1 MILLSICIPTYN
13 RSAYL
18 IENMT
23 SIVERA
29 VTEQCADVLEICIS
43 DNHSPDDTE
52 QAVAAFKATSPV
64 RIVYK
69 KQVQNLGPD
78 MNFLD
83 VVNMSSGKYCWYMGD
98 DDRMREGA
106 ISLVLAAISQP
117 NPALIYNGSRIDCD
131 INLQPLRYDNFY
143 NERLTKKSFD
153 LSSDADLVAYF
164 DACRAL
170 GGVFS
175 YLSSLIFAKSAWDKV
190 QYDDRATGLCYAHV
204 FMMLSIVMRKEGRL
218 QVFTEAL
225 VESRNND
232 EIIRNYGRV
241 KRFLWDIDGYK
252 LFTELIF
259 PKKDAVH
266 NAFVKVMQRVHNWHT
281 LLNVRSMTTIE
292 QWNDIAIKL
301 KTFKYSPFL
310 LACITST
317 PAFVLARRRKRKGF
331 IVE

>member
-18 IENMT
+18 IENIT

-29 VTEQCADVLEICIS
+29 LKEQCTDVLEICIS

-64 RIVYK
+64 KIVYK
-69 KQVQNLGPD
+69 KQAQNLGPD

-83 VVNMSSGKYCWYMGD
+83 VINIASGKYCWYMGD
-98 DDRMREGA
+98 DDRMKEGA
-106 ISLVLAAISQP
+106 ISLVLNEIKRPDAAV
-117 NPALIYNGSRIDCD
+117 IYNGCRTECD
-131 INLQPLRYDNFY
+131 INLNPLRYDSWY
-143 NERLTKKSFD
+143 NERLTKKTFD
-153 LSSDADLVAYF
+153 LSSDADLIAYF
-164 DACRAL
+164 DACRSL
-170 GGVFS
+170 GGLFS
-175 YLSSLIFAKSAWDKV
+175 FLSSLIFAKSSWDKV
-190 QYDDRATGLCYAHV
+190 KYDDRATGLCYAHV
-204 FMMLSIVMRKEGRL
+204 FMLLSITMRREGQL
-218 QVFTEAL
+218 KVLTEAL
-225 VESRNND
+225 VDSRNND

-252 LFTELIF
+252 LFTELLI
-259 PKKDAVH
+259 PEGNALH

-292 QWNDIAIKL
+292 QWNDIAVKL

-310 LACITST
+310 VACIART
-317 PAFVLARRRKRKGF
+317 PGFILARRRKRKGF